1 MSIVYLRFGNDDLH
15 NYLQLYNLFGLFWG
29 LCFVTA
35 LGEMVLAGA
44 FASWYWVLDKSDIP
58 TFPVLNS
65 FGRTLRFYHL
75 NSKLRNL
82 LQNQNVFCS
91 GIIQEPSRL
100 VRS

>member
-1 MSIVYLRFGNDDLH
+1 MMSTVCIRFGNDDLH

-44 FASWYWVLDKSDIP
+44 FASWYWVLDKSDVP

-65 FGRTLRFYHL
+65 FGRTLRFYH
-75 NSKLRNL
+75 
-82 LQNQNVFCS
+82 
-91 GIIQEPSRL
+91 
-100 VRS
+100 